1 MYIIPII
8 TFPHHKGGTGK
19 TTSCLNIS
27 GYLQKMGC
35 NVLIV
40 DIDPQAN
47 ATSGLGV
54 DPNSLKFSMYDVFM
68 KGFEGYPET
77 DIKDVIIQTQSGI
90 DLAPS
95 TLDLVGVEP
104 FLYQINNRSHILKNV
119 LQTLKSEY
127 DFILIDTPP
136 SMGQFVI
143 NGLVASDYTIVTFDR
158 GIFALNGL
166 KSLLT
171 IFADIEEQI
180 GEKITTDMAIIT
192 KWLPSDM
199 TPVSGLKS
207 LIYRISFKKRYQGE
221 VEGQMLMGEFEKEVQ
236 QYFDS
241 IYRIPYSWEIFKA
254 QKAGLPLSHFSPKCE
269 AAEAYEKIAQDVF
282 SWKERGS

>member
-1 MYIIPII
+1 
-8 TFPHHKGGTGK
+8 
-19 TTSCLNIS
+19 
-27 GYLQKMGC
+27 MGC

-54 DPNSLKFSMYDVFM
+54 NPNSLQLSMYDVFM
-68 KGFEGYPET
+68 NGFEGYPET
-77 DIKDVIIQTQSGI
+77 NIKDVIIQTQSGI

-104 FLYQINNRSHILKNV
+104 FLYKINNRTHILKNI
-119 LQTLKSEY
+119 LQAIKSDY
-127 DFILIDTPP
+127 DFILVDTPP

-171 IFADIEEQI
+171 IFSDIEEQI
-180 GEKITTDMAIIT
+180 GEKITTDMAILT

-199 TPVSGLKS
+199 TKISGLKS
-207 LIYRISFKKRYQGE
+207 FIYRLSFKKRFQGE
-221 VEGQMLMGEFEKEVQ
+221 NEGQMLMEEFEEEVKK
-236 QYFDS
+236 YFDS

-254 QKAGLPLSHFSPKCE
+254 QKAGLPLSHFSPNCE
-269 AAEAYEKIAQDVF
+269 AAEAYERIAQDVF
-282 SWKERGS
+282 GWKERGN